1 MMTLLILAAC
11 SPSEPAGTASWRE
24 TMPAPGPDPALAAAG
39 ISPTASAD
47 LAAGIDTVILLP
59 PKDVV
64 RFVALGD
71 AGQGN
76 DDQYKV
82 GDAMATVCAAR
93 GCDFA
98 VYLGDNFYNDGVN
111 DLDDPQFEEKFELPY
126 ANLSFPFYVTLGN
139 HDYGAGGSGYEF
151 WKAPY
156 YIEYT
161 DRSAK
166 WVFPAPFFR
175 VDAGAVELFSLDTN
189 AIVWGFFD
197 DQLAWLED
205 RVPASTAAWTVA
217 FGHHPYLSNGHHG
230 NAGHYDGQDNNGIG
244 DGEYVKEVMDQALCG
259 KVDVYL
265 CGHDH
270 SRQWHENTC
279 NGTELI
285 VSGAGATTT
294 GLDDTNPVRFQEDT
308 LGFLWV
314 ELDATHFT
322 GVFYNEDALAEF
334 EHTLQR

>member
-1 MMTLLILAAC
+1 MTFILALTAC
-11 SPSEPAGTASWRE
+11 GTPELPGRAAWRD
-24 TMPAPGPDPALAAAG
+24 TTPMPGPDPAIAAG
-39 ISPTASAD
+39 GGEYSANAA
-47 LAAGIDTVILLP
+47 LAAGVDTVILRP
-59 PKDVV
+59 PQDVV

-76 DDQYKV
+76 TGQYRV
-82 GDAMATVCAAR
+82 ADAMASVCAVR

-98 VYLGDNFYNDGVN
+98 VYLGDNFYNDGVD
-111 DLDDPQFEEKFELPY
+111 DLRDPQFEEKFELPY
-126 ANLSFPFYVTLGN
+126 ADLEFPFYVTLGN

-151 WKAPY
+151 WKAPF

-161 DRSAK
+161 DLSEK
-166 WVFPAPFFR
+166 WTFPAPFYR
-175 VDAGAVELFSLDTN
+175 IDAGVVELFSLDTN

-197 DQLAWLED
+197 DQLAWLQE
-205 RVPASTAAWTVA
+205 RVPASTAPWTVA

-230 NAGHYDGQDNNGIG
+230 NAGSYDGQSGNGIG
-244 DGEYVKEVMDQALCG
+244 DGEYVKEVFDQAICG
-259 KVDVYL
+259 KVDLYL

-279 NGTELI
+279 EGTELI

-294 GLDDTNPVRFQEDT
+294 SLEDRNPVRFEADT
-308 LGFLWV
+308 EGFLWV
-314 ELDATHFT
+314 EMSATQFV
-322 GVFYNEDALAEF
+322 GAFYNEWGELDY